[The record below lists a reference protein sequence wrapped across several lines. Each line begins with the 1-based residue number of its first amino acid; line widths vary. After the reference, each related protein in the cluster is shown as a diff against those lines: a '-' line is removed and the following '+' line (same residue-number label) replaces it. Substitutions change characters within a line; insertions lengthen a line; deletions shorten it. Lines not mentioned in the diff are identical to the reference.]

1 LTNIIRI
8 LKIDLQEKTKS
19 QVLSKTSY
27 LVTRYNTK
35 FINNVFFCQ
44 KAHKKFKLMA
54 ILQKASFFLFA
65 IAFLISSVSAQEPA
79 QQDISDADME
89 LFASAFQEVQSV
101 NQQVQN
107 EMVGAIQEEGLDIQQ
122 FNQIQQ
128 ATQAGGEETD
138 ISEEDMKKY
147 QKSIEAIQKVQQEA
161 QAKMQKAVEESGL
174 DMQKYQQIMRAVQED
189 PEIQAKLQEMLT
201 E

>member
-1 LTNIIRI
+1 
-8 LKIDLQEKTKS
+8 
-19 QVLSKTSY
+19 
-27 LVTRYNTK
+27 
-35 FINNVFFCQ
+35 
-44 KAHKKFKLMA
+44 MA